1 MKKIIFGLIWILLF
15 SCNKGRDVQQTSIS
29 KTKYKTES
37 ISSEKPRSEIKA
49 LDYSEYFKEAKQY
62 CKSNNL
68 NQDKFILIDLGL
80 HSGLKRFFVFDFKKN
95 KVLNSY
101 MVSHGCGDNQWGRT
115 SSKEDVPVS
124 NELDSHCSSIGKYV
138 ISDRGV
144 SQWGI
149 KVNYL
154 LRGKEKTNSNAVNR
168 AIVLHSWEA
177 VSNDEVYPEGT
188 PEGWGCPAVS
198 NESMT
203 EVDKILKQNK
213 NVLMW
218 IIKSDGSS
226 L

>member
-1 MKKIIFGLIWILLF
+1 MKKIIFGVVCILLF
-15 SCNKGRDVQQTSIS
+15 SCNKRKDVQQTSVS
-29 KTKYKTES
+29 KAKYKTDS
-37 ISSEKPRSEIKA
+37 ISIKKSRSEIKD
-49 LDYSEYFKEAKQY
+49 LDYSQYFKEAKEY

-68 NQDKFILIDLGL
+68 NRDKFILIDLGL
-80 HSGLKRFFVFDFKKN
+80 HSGLKRFFVYDFNQKKI
-95 KVLNSY
+95 LNSY
-101 MVSHGCGDNQWGRT
+101 IVSHGCGDNQWGRT
-115 SSKEDVPVS
+115 SSKEDAPIS
-124 NELDSHCSSIGKYV
+124 NEFDSHSSSLGKYV

-177 VSNDEVYPEGT
+177 VPNDEVYPEGT

-203 EVDKILKQNK
+203 EIDEILKQNK

-218 IIKSDGSS
+218 IIKSDSN
-226 L
+226 

>member
-1 MKKIIFGLIWILLF
+1 MKKMLFVVSLMLLF
-15 SCNKGRDVQQTSIS
+15 SCTKKQESQASIVEVKERKEVS
-29 KTKYKTES
+29 Q
-37 ISSEKPRSEIKA
+37 IEKPRSEIKDI
-49 LDYSEYFKEAKQY
+49 DYSQYFQKAKQY
-62 CKSNNL
+62 CKNNNL
-68 NQDKFILIDLGL
+68 NQSKFILIDLGL
-80 HSGLKRFFVFDFKKN
+80 HSGLKRFFIYDFQQKKII
-95 KVLNSY
+95 KSY
-101 MVSHGCGDNQWGRT
+101 IVSHGCGDHEWGKT
-115 SSKEDVPVS
+115 SSKENALIS
-124 NELDSHCSSIGKYV
+124 NEFDSHSSSIGKYV

-154 LRGKEKTNSNAVNR
+154 LRGKEKTNSNAVKR

-177 VSNDEVYPEGT
+177 VPNDEVYPEGT

-203 EVDKILKQNK
+203 EIDKILKQNK

-218 IIKSDGSS
+218 IIKSDGFS

>member
-1 MKKIIFGLIWILLF
+1 MKKILFVISLTFLF
-15 SCNKGRDVQQTSIS
+15 SCNKKQESHTKTAKNDNRKEIS
-29 KTKYKTES
+29 PN
-37 ISSEKPRSEIKA
+37 EKLRSEIKTV
-49 LDYSEYFKEAKQY
+49 DYSEYFKEAKQY
-62 CKSNNL
+62 CKTNKL

-80 HSGLKRFFVFDFKKN
+80 HSGLQRFFVYDFQQKEIIK
-95 KVLNSY
+95 SY
-101 MVSHGCGDNQWGRT
+101 IVSHGCGDNQWGKT
-115 SSKEDVPVS
+115 SSKENAPVS
-124 NELDSHCSSIGKYV
+124 NEFDSHCSSLGKYV

-154 LRGKEKTNSNAVNR
+154 LQGKEKTNSNAVNR

-177 VSNDEVYPEGT
+177 VPNDEVYPEGT

-203 EVDKILKQNK
+203 EIDKILKQNK

-218 IIKSDGSS
+218 ILKSDSN
-226 L
+226 

>member
-1 MKKIIFGLIWILLF
+1 MKKIIFGVVCILLF
-15 SCNKGRDVQQTSIS
+15 SCNKRKDVQQTSVS
-29 KTKYKTES
+29 KAKYKTDS
-37 ISSEKPRSEIKA
+37 ISIKKSRSEIKN
-49 LDYSEYFKEAKQY
+49 LDYSQYFKEAKEY

-68 NQDKFILIDLGL
+68 NRDKFILIDLGL
-80 HSGLKRFFVFDFKKN
+80 HSGLKRFFVYDFNQKKI
-95 KVLNSY
+95 LNSY
-101 MVSHGCGDNQWGRT
+101 IVSHGCGDNQWGRT
-115 SSKEDVPVS
+115 SSKEDAPIS
-124 NELDSHCSSIGKYV
+124 NEFDSHSSSLGKYV

-177 VSNDEVYPEGT
+177 VPNDEVYPEGT

-203 EVDKILKQNK
+203 EIDEILKQNK

-218 IIKSDGSS
+218 IIKSDSN
-226 L
+226 

>member
-1 MKKIIFGLIWILLF
+1 MKKIIFGIICILLF
-15 SCNKGRDVQQTSIS
+15 SCNKRRDVQQTSVS
-29 KTKYKTES
+29 NTKYKADS
-37 ISSEKPRSEIKA
+37 ISSEKLRSEIKEI
-49 LDYSEYFKEAKQY
+49 DYSGYFKEAKQY
-62 CKSNNL
+62 CKNNNL
-68 NQDKFILIDLGL
+68 NQNKFILIDLGL
-80 HSGLKRFFVFDFKKN
+80 HSGLKRFFVYDFNQKKI
-95 KVLNSY
+95 LNSY
-101 MVSHGCGDNQWGRT
+101 IVSHGCGDNQWGRT
-115 SSKEDVPVS
+115 SSKEDAPIS
-124 NELDSHCSSIGKYV
+124 NEFDSHSSSLGKYV

-177 VSNDEVYPEGT
+177 VPNDEVYPEGT

-203 EVDKILKQNK
+203 EIDKILKQNK

-218 IIKSDGSS
+218 IIKADSN
-226 L
+226 

>member
-1 MKKIIFGLIWILLF
+1 MKKILFVISVTFLF
-15 SCNKGRDVQQTSIS
+15 SCNKKQESHTKTAKNDNRKEIS
-29 KTKYKTES
+29 PN
-37 ISSEKPRSEIKA
+37 EKLRSEIKTV
-49 LDYSEYFKEAKQY
+49 DYSEYFKEAKQY
-62 CKSNNL
+62 CKTNKL

-80 HSGLKRFFVFDFKKN
+80 HSGLQRFFVYDFQQKKII
-95 KVLNSY
+95 KSY
-101 MVSHGCGDNQWGRT
+101 IVSHGCGDNQWGKT
-115 SSKEDVPVS
+115 SSKENAPVS
-124 NELDSHCSSIGKYV
+124 NEFDSHCSSLGKYV

-154 LRGKEKTNSNAVNR
+154 LQGKEKTNSNAVNR

-177 VSNDEVYPEGT
+177 VPNDEVYPEGT

-203 EVDKILKQNK
+203 EIDKILKQNK

-218 IIKSDGSS
+218 ILKSDSN
-226 L
+226 